1 MSAAG
6 QIRTI
11 NEEKMNA
18 FLGKVVGD
26 FGAALSSSLAYIGTK
41 LGLYEAMANSGPINA
56 RELAERTGTVE
67 RYIREWLINQA
78 AGGYVEYDDATDRY
92 TLPAEQATALTD
104 QSSPFYV
111 GGGFYVVK
119 AMTAAQTRI
128 LEAFKNGGGILWGD
142 NDPELFLGTERFF
155 RPGYATHLI
164 ATWIPS
170 LTGVEEKLKAGAKVA
185 DIGCGHGSSTIIMAQ
200 AYPNSRFW
208 GFDNHEGSISTA
220 RERAKDAGVSDRVTF
235 EVANASDFPKV
246 EGGYDLIAFFDCL
259 HDMGDPSGAAKRASE
274 NLAADGSALIVEPMA
289 GNTVTENFNP
299 IGRTFSAA
307 STLCCTSNSLA
318 LGGPALGAVATE
330 EALRNTVLAGGFKQF
345 DRATETPFNRIFEAR
360 N

>member
-6 QIRTI
+6 QITTI

-78 AGGYVEYDDATDRY
+78 AGGYVEYDAATDRY

-104 QSSPFYV
+104 PSSPFYV
-111 GGGFYVVK
+111 GGGFFVVK

-235 EVANASDFPKV
+235 EVANASDFLKV

-289 GNTVTENFNP
+289 GNTVAENFNP

-345 DRATETPFNRIFEAR
+345 HRATETPFNRIFEAR